1 MTRYIENS
9 SLSRDPIHQK
19 MKGGQLLTFYLA
31 KVATHTKKRSNSRE
45 IRQWDLGNLEKH
57 LYYIILQAH

>member
-1 MTRYIENS
+1 MTRYIEYS

-19 MKGGQLLTFYLA
+19 MKGGQIINIFPA
-31 KVATHTKKRSNSRE
+31 EAATHTKKRSNSRE

-57 LYYIILQAH
+57 L